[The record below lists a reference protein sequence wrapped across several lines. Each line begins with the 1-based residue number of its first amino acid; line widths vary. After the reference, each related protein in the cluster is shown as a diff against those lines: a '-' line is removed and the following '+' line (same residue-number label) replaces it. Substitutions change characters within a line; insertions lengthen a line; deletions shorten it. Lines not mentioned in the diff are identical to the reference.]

1 MVTYRVSRLAVRRHE
16 AALDLLQEQ
25 KGEPAFVLGVVHH
38 AQVDEGGGGG
48 GGGGGLALA
57 AAAAVNDVMEDMLV
71 VHDGHLLPAL
81 K

>member
-1 MVTYRVSRLAVRRHE
+1 
-16 AALDLLQEQ
+16 LDLLQEQ

-48 GGGGGLALA
+48 GGGGLALA
-57 AAAAVNDVMEDMLV
+57 TAPAVNDVMEDMLV

-81 K
+81 NGRRKGKRKV